1 MPMYYF
7 AFVRESGAWDIVKSF
22 EADDDKDAMHVA
34 AETAKDDFMDRADW
48 YVLDINKKNI
58 NV

>member
-34 AETAKDDFMDRADW
+34 AETAKDDFMGRADW
-48 YVLDINKKNI
+48 YVLDINKENI

>member
-1 MPMYYF
+1 MTYYF

-22 EADDDKDAMHVA
+22 DADDDKAAMHVPA
-34 AETAKDDFMDRADW
+34 KTAKDDFMDRGDW
-48 YVLDINKKNI
+48 YVLDNNKENI